1 MTDIY
6 ASYPADST
14 GSSGTVTSVGLA
26 DTSTVPIYTITNS
39 PVTGAGTIDMTLKT
53 ETANRVF
60 AGPTTGAAAQPTF
73 RAIVAADIP
82 TGNLTDVGT
91 DGIVITGGTAA
102 VVGSGT
108 SIAQHV
114 ADSTHN
120 GYLSSTDWST
130 FNNKQTAL
138 TIGNLSDAGTD
149 GIVVTGGTGSVIGS
163 GTSIAQHV
171 ADASHNGYLSST
183 DWSTFNSKQAALTI
197 GNLTDAGTDGITV
210 TSGTGAVIGS
220 GTSIAQHVAD
230 ASHNGYLSS
239 TDWSTFNNKQA
250 TITTGNLTDAGTDGI
265 TVTGGT
271 GAIIGSGTSIAQ
283 QVADTTHNGYLSS
296 TDWNTFNGKVS
307 PIVSVSSVVTSGAS
321 LTTNTPVNV
330 TSISVPAGK
339 WLISGNI
346 DFGVGGTTAV
356 AILRAGVSK
365 TSGTIFTTVLGV
377 PSGGEFTQFVSLGT
391 VPANDIC
398 IPIPSY
404 IATFG
409 STTTLFLIAVAN
421 FSVSTCNYGSG
432 YIQATPIT

>member
-149 GIVVTGGTGSVIGS
+149 GIVVTGGTGS
-163 GTSIAQHV
+163 
-171 ADASHNGYLSST
+171 
-183 DWSTFNSKQAALTI
+183 
-197 GNLTDAGTDGITV
+197 
-210 TSGTGAVIGS
+210 VIGS